1 MSNSSLFGSSHHIV
15 MDENEYDSNYVRCV
29 LFRLDHEFYGV
40 NVQRVREVLRV
51 SEIRPVP
58 GAPSDVLGI
67 INVRGVIVTI
77 LNTRSFF
84 KLYGAEITDLSRIII
99 IEEGDLVLGLLVD
112 EVEEVRD
119 IAESRIDPIG
129 AIGEDSNRLIQGI
142 VHYSETNVIIVI
154 DTDRFFEGVH
164 SAGHSRSTEEDLF

>member
-1 MSNSSLFGSSHHIV
+1 

-29 LFRLDHEFYGV
+29 LFRLDNEFYGV

-58 GAPSDVLGI
+58 GAPSDVLGV

-119 IAESRIDPIG
+119 IADSRIDPIG
-129 AIGEDSNRLIQGI
+129 AIGEDSNRLIQGV
-142 VHYSETNVIIVI
+142 VHYSEANVIIII
-154 DTDRFFEGVH
+154 DTDRFFDGVH
-164 SAGHSRSTEEDLF
+164 STGGSSSEEEDLF

>member
-1 MSNSSLFGSSHHIV
+1 MSSSSLFGDSHHIV

-29 LFRLDHEFYGV
+29 LFRLDNEFYGV

-58 GAPSDVLGI
+58 GAPSDVLGV

-119 IAESRIDPIG
+119 IADSRIDPIG
-129 AIGEDSNRLIQGI
+129 AIGEDSNRLIQGV
-142 VHYSETNVIIVI
+142 VHYSEANVIIII
-154 DTDRFFEGVH
+154 DTDRFFDGVH
-164 SAGHSRSTEEDLF
+164 STGGSSSEEEDLF